1 MKNKKVITYLALLIA
16 IPLVFAVLLIGT
28 RYISKEVVAPKS
40 QDEIMDKNTN
50 TKTKNKNSGLPV
62 IDANNAFALDF
73 YNKLKEEEGNIF
85 FSPYS
90 ISEAFSMVYD
100 GANGK
105 TADEIA
111 SVFKF
116 DTDEATRLFELKSHR
131 NNLISSNDD
140 YELNISNAFWADI
153 DYKFRDE
160 YVSKLKSEYGAEAQN
175 VDFKNDSERVRL
187 VINDWVLNKTN
198 QKIKDLFSAEAI
210 TSDTK
215 MVLANTIYFLGKWEY
230 EFNTADTKKE
240 KFFVSEEETID
251 IDMMNRIG
259 SFNKYNFGEIDE
271 MKILELEYKGDA
283 LSMLIFLPNDKDL
296 KKLEGKINTENL
308 NKWKNSMIPYK
319 VNISVPKFK
328 FETTMNLKDKL
339 KDMGVK
345 LAFSD
350 SADFSKMNEGKDLF
364 IGSAVH
370 KAYIDVYE
378 EGTEATAA
386 TGATMVATSI
396 DVETPKEF
404 RADHPFV
411 FMIQDKRNWNILFMG
426 RVEKP

>member
-1 MKNKKVITYLALLIA
+1 MKNKKAISYLALLIVV
-16 IPLVFAVLLIGT
+16 PLLFSVLIIGT
-28 RYISKEVVAPKS
+28 RYISKKVVAPKS
-40 QDEIMDKNTN
+40 SDEIMNKNTN
-50 TKTKNKNSGLPV
+50 TKTENTNTGLPV

-73 YNKLKEEEGNIF
+73 YNKLKEEKGNIF

-100 GANGK
+100 GSNGK
-105 TADEIA
+105 TAEEIA

-116 DTDEATRLFELKSHR
+116 NTNEAERLFELKSHR
-131 NNLISSNDD
+131 NNLIGSSDD

-153 DYKFRDE
+153 DYKFKDE
-160 YVSKLKSEYGAEAQN
+160 YIQKLKSEYQAEAQN
-175 VDFKNDSERVRL
+175 VDFRNDSERVRG

-230 EFNTADTKKE
+230 EFNREDTKKE
-240 KFFVSEEETID
+240 KFIVNDNESVD
-251 IDMMNRIG
+251 VDMMNKIG
-259 SFNKYNFGEIDE
+259 ALNKYNYGEIDD

-296 KKLEGKINTENL
+296 KKLEGKINSENL

-328 FETTMNLKDKL
+328 FETSTNLNEKL
-339 KDMGVK
+339 QNMGVK

-350 SADFSKMNEGKDLF
+350 SADFSKMNEAKDLF
-364 IGSAVH
+364 IGSAIH

-386 TGATMVATSI
+386 TGAVAMPTSV

-404 RADHPFV
+404 KADHPFV

-426 RVEKP
+426 RVERP